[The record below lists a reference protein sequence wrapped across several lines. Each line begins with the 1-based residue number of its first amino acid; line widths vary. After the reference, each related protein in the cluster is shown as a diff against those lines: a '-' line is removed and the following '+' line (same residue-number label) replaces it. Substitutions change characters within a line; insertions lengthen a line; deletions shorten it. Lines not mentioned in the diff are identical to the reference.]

1 MWREPFQAPKM
12 VYWFLSD
19 RGLAVTQHTI
29 MIVDDDIMNRELLQT
44 VFERY
49 GYASLPAANGPHALR
64 LAETEQP
71 SLIICDV
78 RMAGMDGY
86 EVCAQLKGGETTRH
100 IPVIMLSAYD
110 NDSERQ
116 KAADVQA
123 DDFIPKLN
131 GWQKL
136 MERIKQLLPA

>member
-1 MWREPFQAPKM
+1 M
-12 VYWFLSD
+12 VVGD
-19 RGLAVTQHTI
+19 NTVTQHTI
-29 MIVDDDIMNRELLQT
+29 MIVDDDVMNRELLQT

-49 GYASLPAANGPHALR
+49 GYSALHAANGPQALR

-86 EVCAQLKGGETTRH
+86 EVCAQIKDSAATSH

-110 NDSERQ
+110 NDTERQ
-116 KAADVQA
+116 KALAARA
-123 DDFIPKLN
+123 DDFIPKLH

-136 MERIKQLLPA
+136 IERIKQLLSA